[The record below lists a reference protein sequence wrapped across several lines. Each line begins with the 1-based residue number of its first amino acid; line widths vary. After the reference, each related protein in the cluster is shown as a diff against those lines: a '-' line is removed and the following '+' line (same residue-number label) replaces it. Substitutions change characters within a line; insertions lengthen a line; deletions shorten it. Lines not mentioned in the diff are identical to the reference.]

1 MGVVMGVMESQTGAL
16 DGLITVF
23 SDMVQEVLDFIVGL
37 LPVTVPLLIMGIG
50 IPLGIYYI
58 RKFARPRG

>member
-1 MGVVMGVMESQTGAL
+1 MENGAL
-16 DGLITVF
+16 QGLVTVF
-23 SDMVQEVLDFIVGL
+23 SNMVDEIIDFVVGL